1 MVEAAEPN
9 NSMNARDNDL
19 IRDRHDHSRDELPP
33 FPRFGSQGQP
43 SFAGLQPDRDGYGHP
58 PQAWAV
64 ARWLL
69 RLAAWDGM
77 LPAVV
82 WSLPLV
88 AMQLLPGRRGPVE
101 LLGVV
106 LPITAFL
113 IRFFVGVRAI
123 RSNHCGRIF
132 RGLQGI
138 SLWAGL
144 FLLLIIDTLQILRL
158 VMPPGAVK
166 NRESLIGLLIF
177 YSIYIV
183 CMAFAMYPGRAPQ
196 PAVAADI
203 IRHSE
208 RR

>member
-88 AMQLLPGRRGPVE
+88 AMQLLPGRRGPV
-101 LLGVV
+101 
-106 LPITAFL
+106 
-113 IRFFVGVRAI
+113 
-123 RSNHCGRIF
+123 
-132 RGLQGI
+132 
-138 SLWAGL
+138 
-144 FLLLIIDTLQILRL
+144 
-158 VMPPGAVK
+158 
-166 NRESLIGLLIF
+166 
-177 YSIYIV
+177 
-183 CMAFAMYPGRAPQ
+183 
-196 PAVAADI
+196 
-203 IRHSE
+203 
-208 RR
+208 

>member
-1 MVEAAEPN
+1 MTAA
-9 NSMNARDNDL
+9 S
-19 IRDRHDHSRDELPP
+19 
-33 FPRFGSQGQP
+33 FPRRPGQSLAGSCG
-43 SFAGLQPDRDGYGHP
+43 
-58 PQAWAV
+58 W
-64 ARWLL
+64 
-69 RLAAWDGM
+69 
-77 LPAVV
+77 
-82 WSLPLV
+82 
-88 AMQLLPGRRGPVE
+88 LPGMACCRRLCGRCRWWRCSSCRGPVE

-158 VMPPGAVK
+158 VMPPGAFK

>member
-9 NSMNARDNDL
+9 NSMNTRDNDL

-88 AMQLLPGRRGPVE
+88 AMKLLPGRRGPVE

-158 VMPPGAVK
+158 VMPPGAFK
-166 NRESLIGLLIF
+166 DRESLIGLLVF

>member
-1 MVEAAEPN
+1 MPQSHPSRAYESLEP
-9 NSMNARDNDL
+9 DD
-19 IRDRHDHSRDELPP
+19 DGGELPP
-33 FPRFGSQGQP
+33 R
-43 SFAGLQPDRDGYGHP
+43 
-58 PQAWAV
+58 AWAL

-158 VMPPGAVK
+158 VMPPGAFK
-166 NRESLIGLLIF
+166 DRESLISLLVF